1 MNKNYFS
8 IGELSE
14 LQGISRQTLI
24 YYDKI
29 DLFKPAHI
37 DPLTGYR
44 YYDVNQIDYLDTICI
59 MKRIGFSLQQIKGQL
74 QNFTL
79 DRSITA
85 LKHQQQHITRQ
96 IEQLQTIKSRVD
108 QRIDL
113 LENALNEDAL
123 NSITISDTS
132 TCTLLV
138 HPVEAPYSLEKVS
151 VATKTLFVN
160 AFKQKLPIYY
170 QSGVI
175 VPYQR
180 IIQKEYTMANTVF
193 TPIEDGLN
201 HKDILVI
208 PSGRCVIAYHCGD
221 YPSIGSTYEKILKYC
236 NHHGLTIISDSY
248 EFCINDYLSSS
259 DETEFITKIM
269 FYIAS

>member
-59 MKRIGFSLQQIKGQL
+59 MKQIGFSLQQIKDQL

-108 QRIDL
+108 QRIGL

-138 HPVEAPYSLEKVS
+138 HPAEAPYSLEKVS

-160 AFKQKLPIYY
+160 AFKQK
-170 QSGVI
+170 
-175 VPYQR
+175 
-180 IIQKEYTMANTVF
+180 
-193 TPIEDGLN
+193 
-201 HKDILVI
+201 
-208 PSGRCVIAYHCGD
+208 
-221 YPSIGSTYEKILKYC
+221 
-236 NHHGLTIISDSY
+236 
-248 EFCINDYLSSS
+248 
-259 DETEFITKIM
+259 
-269 FYIAS
+269 